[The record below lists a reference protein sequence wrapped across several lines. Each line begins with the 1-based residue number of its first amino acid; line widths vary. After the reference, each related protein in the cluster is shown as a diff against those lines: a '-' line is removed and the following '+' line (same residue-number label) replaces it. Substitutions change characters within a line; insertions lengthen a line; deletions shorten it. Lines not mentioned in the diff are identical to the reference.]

1 MLTLLTN
8 LTQFVYNGKSRL
20 PAVLMG
26 IATVMLSVGPL
37 RNMCF
42 AICMQSYKMAGQVDG
57 TIELVLDLSFN
68 PLLTTR
74 LLQYYTTIGTV
85 LLAVA
90 TLAHMGWL
98 DEALPSLFGAGRKGE
113 REGGESGEALL
124 EDPVATADC
133 AT

>member
-1 MLTLLTN
+1 
-8 LTQFVYNGKSRL
+8 
-20 PAVLMG
+20 
-26 IATVMLSVGPL
+26 
-37 RNMCF
+37 
-42 AICMQSYKMAGQVDG
+42 MQSYKMAGQVDG

-74 LLQYYTTIGTV
+74 LLQYYTTIGTL

-98 DEALPSLFGAGRKGE
+98 DDALPGFFGGAGRKGE
-113 REGGESGEALL
+113 GERGESGRGLL
-124 EDPVATADC
+124 EDPVTTADC